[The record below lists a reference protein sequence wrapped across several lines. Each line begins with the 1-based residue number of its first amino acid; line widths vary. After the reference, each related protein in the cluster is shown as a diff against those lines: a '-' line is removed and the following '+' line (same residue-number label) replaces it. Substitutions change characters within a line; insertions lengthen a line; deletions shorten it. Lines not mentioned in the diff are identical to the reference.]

1 MTPKH
6 LAILRAALRY
16 FEEEFGPHGAEAIAE
31 EIPGTRVSPAHIQ
44 EASEWLARADVQF
57 VSSADLNSCQNESGT
72 LIPVI
77 SVASTSDALE

>member
-1 MTPKH
+1 MTPKR

-16 FEEEFGPHGAEAIAE
+16 FEEEFGPHGGEAIAE
-31 EIPGTRVSPAHIQ
+31 EIPGAQVSPADVR
-44 EASEWLARADVQF
+44 EVSEWLARADVQF
-57 VSSADLNSCQNESGT
+57 VSSTELNSSQNESGT